1 MQTFFQLFNTYN
13 YINQDRQA
21 LFFFSSWK
29 AEIQGDGDKTNSAV
43 GLQGQK

>member
-21 LFFFSSWK
+21 LFFSSWK